1 MKNFFIYISIF
12 TILLISCNNSEEKTE
27 INSEQITSTKDIT
40 ISDPQKWINSKPLKI
55 TKLLNEN
62 KKDVTA

>member
-55 TKLLNEN
+55 T
-62 KKDVTA
+62 